1 MICSSQPTTRRGFG
15 RDWLRTV
22 ASNRNGKMHRPS
34 LRRIQLAVPLLLVLS
49 LLSALPS
56 LAADESTL
64 IYENDTS
71 STSAVSRPLTDGE
84 YVVWRST
91 SVSVHQLCTSINVA
105 DLESRD
111 AGPVFEA
118 SKISSRMAVDGGYMV
133 VETAAEQCAN
143 NDPDSQIPG
152 GIYLVDLATGESRL
166 LTNSAPFVTNVAIDY
181 PYVAWLSLENMGGGT
196 YVVVKAMD
204 VSSNDNSVQIAGETV
219 PATNRAT
226 LALDGDTV
234 YWAAGY
240 GEGSVGNV
248 ARATI
253 GDDLSYFMSLH
264 DTTDVAISGEI
275 MVTLTEGRPLLH
287 SLTGAGTRWLADG
300 EVHNLTTD
308 GRYVFWSPGSSG
320 GDTII
325 GFDTLTNSRFEIWQ
339 IQPENPD
346 SPGSVED
353 VYAGGGSVVWSHYGY
368 NEWMT
373 AIHGAH
379 ISDRVPSAPQPD
391 PGTTNSNWTY
401 YPETGHYLANDFRAF
416 WENNGG
422 LAVFGYPMTAE
433 FDYLS
438 PETGEA
444 HVAQMTERQRFEWH
458 PENVGT
464 PYAVLLGRLG
474 ETILQQ
480 QGRDWTTFEQ
490 ADPTAEH
497 YFAETGHAI
506 APEFYA
512 YWASHGLDLGHAGV
526 SFDES
531 LALFGYPLSE
541 PMLETNADGDT
552 VLTQYFERAVFE
564 HHPDN
569 PESSQVLLRR
579 LGAELMQSWGW

>member
-1 MICSSQPTTRRGFG
+1 MGFSSRLATGRGFG
-15 RDWLRTV
+15 RNWIGAPPSSAEGRGSKPV
-22 ASNRNGKMHRPS
+22 A
-34 LRRIQLAVPLLLVLS
+34 RRLQALLPVLLMLLLF
-49 LLSALPS
+49 SALPA
-56 LAADESTL
+56 LAADEATL
-64 IYENDTS
+64 IYENDVS
-71 STSAVSRPLTDGE
+71 STVAVSRPLTDGE
-84 YVVWRST
+84 HVVWRST
-91 SVSVHQLCTSINVA
+91 STSVHQLCTSINVT
-105 DLESRD
+105 DLESRES
-111 AGPVFEA
+111 APVFEA
-118 SKISSRMAVDGGYMV
+118 SKSSSRMAVDDGFMV
-133 VETAAEQCAN
+133 VETGTAQCVD
-143 NDPDSQIPG
+143 NDPDSQIAG
-152 GIYLVDLATGESRL
+152 GIYLVELATGESRL
-166 LTNSAPFVTNVAIDY
+166 LTNSAPFVTQVAIDY
-181 PYVAWLSLENMGGGT
+181 PYVAWLSMENMGGGT

-204 VSSNDNSVQIAGETV
+204 VTSGEDSVQITGETV
-219 PATNRAT
+219 SVTNRAT
-226 LALDGDTV
+226 LALDGSTV
-234 YWAAGY
+234 YWAVGY
-240 GEGSVGNV
+240 GEGSVGNA

-253 GDDLSYFMSLH
+253 GDDPTYFMSIH
-264 DTTDVAISGEI
+264 DTTDVVISGDI
-275 MVTLTEGRPLLH
+275 MVTLTAGRPLLH
-287 SLTGAGTRWLADG
+287 SLTSAGTRWLADG

-308 GRYVFWSPGSSG
+308 GRYVFWSPGNSG
-320 GDTII
+320 GDTLI
-325 GFDTLTNSRFEIWQ
+325 GFDTLTGSRFEVWQ

-353 VYAGGGSVVWSHYGY
+353 INAGNGSVVWSHYGY
-368 NEWMT
+368 NQWMT
-373 AIHGAH
+373 AIHGAY
-379 ISDRVPSAPQPD
+379 ISDRLPSAAKPD
-391 PGTTNSNWTY
+391 PGTTGQDWTY
-401 YPETGHYLANDFRAF
+401 YPETGHYLANNFRAF
-416 WENNGG
+416 WEDNGG
-422 LAVFGYPMTAE
+422 LPVFGYPMTAE

-458 PENVGT
+458 PENIGT

-497 YFAETGHAI
+497 YIAETGHAI

>member
-1 MICSSQPTTRRGFG
+1 MRTFSRMASGSGFG
-15 RDWLRTV
+15 RNWIGALPAGSVHRKPRTL
-22 ASNRNGKMHRPS
+22 A
-34 LRRIQLAVPLLLVLS
+34 RRLQVLFPILLILS
-49 LLSALPS
+49 LFPALPS
-56 LAADESTL
+56 LAADESTI
-64 IYENDTS
+64 IYENNTS

-91 SVSVHQLCTSINVA
+91 SVSVHQLCTSINVTN
-105 DLESRD
+105 LETRES
-111 AGPVFEA
+111 AVLFEA
-118 SKISSRMAVDGGYMV
+118 SKSSSRIAVDYGYMV
-133 VETAAEQCAN
+133 VETAAAQCVD
-143 NDPDSQIPG
+143 NDPDSQVAG

-166 LTNSAPFVTNVAIDY
+166 LTNSAPFVTNIAIDY

-204 VSSNDNSVQIAGETV
+204 VTSDEASVQITGESV
-219 PATNRAT
+219 PATNRAA

-253 GDDLSYFMSLH
+253 GDDPMYFMSLH
-264 DTTDVAISGEI
+264 DTTDVVISGDL

-287 SLTGAGTRWLADG
+287 SLTGAGTLWLADG

-320 GDTII
+320 GDTIM
-325 GFDTLTNSRFEIWQ
+325 GFDTLTNSRFEVWR
-339 IQPENPD
+339 IQPEDSD
-346 SPGSVED
+346 SPGAVED
-353 VYAGGGSVVWSHYGY
+353 VNAGNGSIVWSHYGY

-373 AIHGAH
+373 AIHGAPT
-379 ISDRVPSAPQPD
+379 SDRLPSAAQPD
-391 PGTTNSNWTY
+391 PGTSSPDWTY
-401 YPETGHYLANDFRAF
+401 YPETGHYLDNDFRAF

-422 LAVFGYPMTAE
+422 LAVFGYPMTEE

-438 PETGEA
+438 PETGDA
-444 HVAQMTERQRFEWH
+444 HAAQMTERQRFEWH

-480 QGRDWTTFEQ
+480 QGRDWTAFEK
-490 ADPTAEH
+490 ADPSAEH

-506 APEFYA
+506 APEFYS
-512 YWASHGLDLGHAGV
+512 YWSSHGLDLGHAGV

-541 PMLETNADGDT
+541 PMMETNADGDT

-564 HHPDN
+564 YHPDN
-569 PESSQVLLRR
+569 PTSSQVLLRR
-579 LGAELMQSWGW
+579 LGAELMVSWGW